1 MPESKILEPSS
12 TSEGED
18 DHDEVPSKEHDGDD
32 DDNKDDNDDDD
43 EEDYD
48 SSEWDNKGTSDD
60 ESTATSPEGW
70 CYVGIF
76 S

>member
-1 MPESKILEPSS
+1 MPKSKILEPSS

-18 DHDEVPSKEHDGDD
+18 DHDEVPGKEHDGDD

-48 SSEWDNKGTSDD
+48 SSESENKGTSDD
-60 ESTATSPEGW
+60 KSTVTSPEGW

>member
-18 DHDEVPSKEHDGDD
+18 DHNEVPGKEHDGDD

-43 EEDYD
+43 DEDYD
-48 SSEWDNKGTSDD
+48 SSESESKGTTDD
-60 ESTATSPEGW
+60 KSTVTSPEGW

>member
-1 MPESKILEPSS
+1 MPKSKILEPSS

-18 DHDEVPSKEHDGDD
+18 DHDEVPGKEHDGDD
-32 DDNKDDNDDDD
+32 DDNKDDNDDD

-48 SSEWDNKGTSDD
+48 SSESENKGTSDGK
-60 ESTATSPEGW
+60 STVTSPEGW

>member
-1 MPESKILEPSS
+1 MPESETLEPLS

-18 DHDEVPSKEHDGDD
+18 DHDEVPSEEHDGDD
-32 DDNKDDNDDDD
+32 DDNKDDDD
-43 EEDYD
+43 EEEYN
-48 SSEWDNKGTSDD
+48 SSESENKGTIDD

-70 CYVGIF
+70 CYVEIF

>member
-18 DHDEVPSKEHDGDD
+18 DHDEVPGKEHGGDD

-48 SSEWDNKGTSDD
+48 SSESENKGTSDD
-60 ESTATSPEGW
+60 KSTVTSPEGW